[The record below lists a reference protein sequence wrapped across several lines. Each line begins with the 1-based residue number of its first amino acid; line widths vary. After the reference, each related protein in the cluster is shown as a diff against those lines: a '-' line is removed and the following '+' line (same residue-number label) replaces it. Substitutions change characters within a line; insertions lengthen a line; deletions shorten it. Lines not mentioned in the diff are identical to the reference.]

1 MNKVIAILSFVV
13 VNYATSDVSWADR
26 HVSAST
32 AEEERSLMFRGD
44 DEFVGPVLRGEGLLQ
59 RAEQPSW
66 NRFSLIH
73 TDIHHIP
80 GSETYH
86 PVPSRS
92 FIAPDGI
99 ALMFSWP
106 FASASVPQLGPR
118 VAEKTPKFN
127 MDAGET
133 DLRLR

>member
-1 MNKVIAILSFVV
+1 MNKVIVILSFVAV
-13 VNYATSDVSWADR
+13 GYATADVSWADR
-26 HVSAST
+26 HASASMQR
-32 AEEERSLMFRGD
+32 EGRSLMLAGG
-44 DEFVGPVLRGEGLLQ
+44 DEFVGPVLRPEGLSQ
-59 RAEQPSW
+59 HAEQPSW

-73 TDIHHIP
+73 TDMHHVP
-80 GSETYH
+80 GSEAYH
-86 PVPSRS
+86 TLPSRS

-118 VAEKTPKFN
+118 VAEKTPKLN